1 MVLLKPFRDIFGP
14 FSINI
19 NSKFYSRQIDV
30 SFVWKEQIIKEASR
44 YNNKKKRMEKIIIVD
59 FK

>member
-19 NSKFYSRQIDV
+19 NSFIPDKSTYHSYGKNKSSKRLLDI
-30 SFVWKEQIIKEASR
+30 IIK
-44 YNNKKKRMEKIIIVD
+44 KKGWKR
-59 FK
+59 